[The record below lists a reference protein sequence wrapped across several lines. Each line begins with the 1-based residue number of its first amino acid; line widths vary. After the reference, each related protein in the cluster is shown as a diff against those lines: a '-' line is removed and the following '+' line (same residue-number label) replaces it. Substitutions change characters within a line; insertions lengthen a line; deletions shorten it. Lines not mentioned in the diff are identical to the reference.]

1 MKKVKRD
8 NREFIDF
15 ENSIKDKTAACNNE
29 IGYMLCR
36 LQSMFKYD
44 NLPKTIPATE
54 LELALQ
60 LYGDCF
66 FTEHNGKFYVLT
78 GNAGGEYD
86 EYNNPT
92 LYTVNNTALNINKN
106 YKIGVEGIRIKN
118 DTFALGM
125 LPLLK
130 KYCVLLTENHISI
143 RQAIINARA
152 LSIISAND
160 DKTKVSA
167 DMFLK
172 KLVDGEL
179 SAIAEQPFFEGVKSF
194 DVSSGLSLRQLLE
207 AEQYIKGV
215 LYHEL
220 GIDYNPNLKR
230 SVISSFEAE
239 LNDDFLLPLVDN
251 FYDCRFNALQAVNDM
266 YGLNIKVDFDSIW
279 KTNQIEN
286 LKEQQLLLTTELE
299 TKSNELN
306 SANSQIQSS
315 ENQISEFKQEIERL
329 ETIVAELRN
338 NIQQIAIDKSKQ
350 NAIDKING

>member
-1 MKKVKRD
+1 MKRTSAEYAELEKVL
-8 NREFIDF
+8 IDKGKAI
-15 ENSIKDKTAACNNE
+15 NSE
-29 IGYMLCR
+29 ISYMLCR

-44 NLPKTIPATE
+44 NLPASIPATE

-60 LYGDCF
+60 VYGDCF
-66 FTEHNGKFYVLT
+66 LTKVNDKYYALT

-92 LYTVNNTALNINKN
+92 EYVVDNPALKISKN
-106 YKIGVEGIRIKN
+106 FKIGVEGIRIKN
-118 DTFALGM
+118 DTFAFGM

-160 DKTKVSA
+160 DKTKASA
-167 DMFLK
+167 DIFLK

-179 SAIAEQPFFEGVKSF
+179 SAIAEQPFFDGVKSF
-194 DVSSGLSLRQLLE
+194 DVSAGVPLRQLLDT
-207 AEQYIKGV
+207 EQYLKAAM
-215 LYHEL
+215 YHEL
-220 GIDYNPNLKR
+220 GIDANPNLKR
-230 SVISSFEAE
+230 SVISSFEVE

-251 FYDCRFNALQAVNDM
+251 FYDCRFHALTAFNEM
-266 YGLNIKVDFDSIW
+266 YGLNVKIDFDSTW

-299 TKSNELN
+299 QSKSNLIT
-306 SANSQIQSS
+306 ANSQLEQSTNEVS
-315 ENQISEFKQEIERL
+315 ELKQQIARL
-329 ETIVAELRN
+329 EDTVAELRGRISEYTYN
-338 NIQQIAIDKSKQ
+338 KIDALTE
-350 NAIDKING
+350 N

>member
-1 MKKVKRD
+1 MKRTKSEYAELEKILT
-8 NREFIDF
+8 E
-15 ENSIKDKTAACNNE
+15 KTTACNYE

-36 LQSMFKYD
+36 LQSMFKYE
-44 NLPKTIPATE
+44 NLPLTIPATE
-54 LELALQ
+54 LELSLQ

-66 FTEHNGKFYVLT
+66 LTQVNGKFYALT

-92 LYTVNNTALNINKN
+92 LYIVDNPALKLSRSF
-106 YKIGVEGIRIKN
+106 KIGVEGIRIKN
-118 DTFALGM
+118 DTLSTGM

-179 SAIAEQPFFEGVKSF
+179 SAIAEQPFFDGIKSF
-194 DVSSGLSLRQLLE
+194 DVAAGVPLRQLLE
-207 AEQYIKGV
+207 GEQYIKATM
-215 LYHEL
+215 YHDF
-220 GIDYNPNLKR
+220 GIDANVNMKR
-230 SVISSFEAE
+230 SVVSSFEAE
-239 LNDDFLLPLVDN
+239 MNDDFLLPLVDN
-251 FYDCRFNALQAVNDM
+251 FYDCRFSALQAFNAL
-266 YGLNIKVDFDSIW
+266 YGLNVKVDFNSTW

-299 TKSNELN
+299 QSKSNLTT
-306 SANSQIQSS
+306 ANSELEQSTNEIS
-315 ENQISEFKQEIERL
+315 ELKHEVARLEDIVGELRKNIAEQSYNKIDNLTENQ
-329 ETIVAELRN
+329 N
-338 NIQQIAIDKSKQ
+338 
-350 NAIDKING
+350 